1 MIPPTAGRVRV
12 GGTLN
17 VGETPVRS
25 PVRRSRRNSLIAAG
39 TAILLATLGSVS
51 PASADPVKANKSV
64 SDTTAAQ
71 IAALQDI
78 KKSITPAESKVDSA
92 LVVEQR
98 RRGELTTMNKLPSL
112 QTGVQ
117 VLSGDTVL
125 VDVRAEKF
133 SEDLVTA
140 VRAAGGAI
148 RSVSAEGKTV
158 RAQVPLAAV
167 TSIAGRDDVRR
178 VEAAVGAI
186 TAHQENPATSTK
198 KNKVSAPSKEA
209 KAREIEKKVSEAGI
223 GVQAVVTSQGDRA
236 HAADTARQQSHV
248 TGTGVKLCAL
258 SDGVSS
264 LAASKARGELPEV
277 VDVLAGQE
285 GSGDEG
291 TAMLEILHDIA
302 PNAELGFAT
311 AFNGDA
317 SFADNI
323 KALRFTLGCDVIVDD
338 VLYFNESPFQDG
350 PIAQAV
356 DAVSAAGALYFSSAG
371 NEGNVVDGTSG
382 HWEGNFVDSGV
393 GVGKF
398 AGTAHDFDPNPNAKQ
413 LFDPLSSAST
423 NTPVTLFWSDPQAQS
438 FNDYDLY
445 LANSQGAIVA
455 FSQNTQDGTQDPYE
469 RLNTPA
475 SGSGLRLAVVK
486 YRGDDKYIA
495 LSALGGRFKDSSDG
509 LKAFATSGVTRGH
522 SAAKGAVS
530 VAAAPAADALPFD
543 LEPGDPANPK
553 GPFPGSFTG
562 ASKLERFT
570 SDGPRRVFFKA
581 DGTPETSVRQKP
593 DLTAADGVSTS
604 VSGFSPFFGTSAA
617 APNAAAI
624 AGLILSGNPTLTP
637 TEVREALSATAVDV
651 VAPGVDNRSGAGI
664 VLADAALAYTGASP
678 QALAKAQKPSVVNDS
693 DGSQYL
699 KPGTTSTV
707 SLPVLNTGD
716 GTAAST
722 SVVLTTPTVG
732 VTIAPRSKY
741 YGTIEVGQ
749 TVVNTFKVT
758 VPATQELGSP
768 VRLDAKVT
776 FAGSTSPTASS
787 FQVFVGEPSRDFKHF
802 AYSGAAVAIPDN
814 DPTGA
819 SVQIPVTGV
828 GRASKLTFSIDGQ
841 TCSTVEGAT
850 TVGLDHTFVGDL
862 VGTLTS
868 PTGATAVLFQR
879 VGATGNNFCQTV
891 FDDSAV
897 NSITSVTSAQAPF
910 TGSWKPT
917 APLQTLIGA
926 TADGVWTFKVVDA
939 AGTDKGSIR
948 SVSLHAAG
956 WVS

>member
-1 MIPPTAGRVRV
+1 M
-12 GGTLN
+12 
-17 VGETPVRS
+17 
-25 PVRRSRRNSLIAAG
+25 
-39 TAILLATLGSVS
+39 LGSVS
-51 PASADPVKANKSV
+51 PASADPVKANKGV
-64 SDTTAAQ
+64 ADTTAAQ

-78 KKSITPAESKVDSA
+78 KKSVTPAESKMDSA

-98 RRGELTTMNKLPSL
+98 RRGQFGTMSKLPAL

-117 VLSGDTVL
+117 VQTGDTVL
-125 VDVRAEKF
+125 VDVRAEKY
-133 SEDLVTA
+133 SDELVEA
-140 VRAAGGAI
+140 IRGAGGGI

-158 RAQVPLAAV
+158 RAQVPLASLAG
-167 TSIAGRDDVRR
+167 IAGRGDVRR

-186 TAHQENPATSTK
+186 TAHQENPKTSTK
-198 KNKVSAPSKEA
+198 KKKVAPLSKEA
-209 KAREIEKKVSEAGI
+209 KAREIEKKTREAGI
-223 GVQAVVTSQGDRA
+223 GVQAAVIGQGDRA

-258 SDGVSS
+258 SDGVAS
-264 LAASKARGELPEV
+264 LAASKAKGELPEV
-277 VDVLAGQE
+277 VDLLPGQE

-350 PIAQAV
+350 IIAQAV
-356 DAVSAAGALYFSSAG
+356 DAVTADGALFFSSAG

-413 LFDPLSSAST
+413 LFNPLSAASV
-423 NTPVTLFWSDPQAQS
+423 NTPVTLFWSDPLGQS

-445 LANSQGAIVA
+445 LANSSGAVVA

-475 SGSGLRLAVVK
+475 SGAGLRLAVVK
-486 YRGDDKYIA
+486 FRGEDKYIA
-495 LSALGGRFKDSSDG
+495 LSALGGRFKDSADG
-509 LKAFATSGVTRGH
+509 LKKFATSGVTRGH

-530 VAAAPAADALPFD
+530 VAAAPAADGLPFD
-543 LEPGDPANPK
+543 LEPGDPVNPK
-553 GPFPGSFTG
+553 GPFPGSFTS

-570 SDGPRRVFFKA
+570 SDGPRKVFFKA

-604 VSGFSPFFGTSAA
+604 VTGFSPFFGTSAA

-637 TEVREALSATAVDV
+637 AEVREALTVTAVDV
-651 VAPGVDNRSGAGI
+651 VEPGVDNRSGAGI
-664 VLADAALAYTGASP
+664 VLADKALAYTGASP

-707 SLPVLNTGD
+707 SLPVLNVGD

-722 SVVLTTPTVG
+722 SVVLTSPTAG

-758 VPATQELGSP
+758 VPANQELGSA

-776 FAGSTSPTASS
+776 FAGTTSPTTSA
-787 FQVFVGEPSRDFKHF
+787 FQVLVGEPSRDFKHF
-802 AYSGAAVAIPDN
+802 AYTGAAVAIPDN

-819 SVQIPVTGV
+819 TVQIPVTGI
-828 GRASKLTFSIDGQ
+828 GKASKLTFSIDGE
-841 TCSTVEGAT
+841 TCSSTEGST
-850 TVGLDHTFVGDL
+850 TVGVDHTFVGDL

-868 PTGATAVLFQR
+868 PTGASAVLFQR
-879 VGATGNNFCQTV
+879 AGSSGNNLCKVV
-891 FDDSAV
+891 FDDAATTAFS
-897 NSITSVTSAQAPF
+897 SVSPTQAPF
-910 TGSWKPT
+910 TGSWKPNV
-917 APLQTLIGA
+917 ALSSLIGA
-926 TADGVWTFKVVDA
+926 NADGVWTFKVVDA